1 MGKFSSKTKGR
12 AWVAT
17 IQITNMEKAGISKEI
32 YENPEQLADIF
43 TTIWNDSGKDRTSGI
58 AVCISASGLYHAHM
72 ALYGNTTTLKNVAD
86 ILHGSH
92 VEPQLGGKKD
102 LTAYLRKEGIYAEKG
117 EHVIFTKD
125 IDTVQDIQGQ
135 RHDLDTIQQLL
146 DNGLNPNEIFRQNLR
161 YRKYSEM
168 IKAAYLD
175 KRISDM
181 PVIKI
186 MHNEYHVGAA
196 KTGKT
201 FLYKLLCDKHGRD
214 SIYMLN
220 DLQNGGLDL
229 YVSQGAPPILFID
242 DLKSSSIRFSMLL
255 NILDQYTDLQTHSRY
270 QNTFNLW
277 DRVIITSIYPL
288 EDIYEFLVNEE
299 HRQTDSFYQLVRRFQ
314 NIVYHYVTSKGEYK
328 TFSLPAEEY
337 IDYDN
342 LKLRALEYEKE
353 FIEINDK
360 RNNPFGEQI
369 VLR

>member
-1 MGKFSSKTKGR
+1 MGKFSPKTKGR

-17 IQITNMEKAGISKEI
+17 IQTANMEKSGISKEI
-32 YENPEQLADIF
+32 YENPERLSDIF
-43 TTIWNDSGKDRTSGI
+43 TTLWNDSGKDRTSGI
-58 AVCISASGLYHAHM
+58 AVCVSASGLYHAHM

-117 EHVIFTKD
+117 EHVLFAKD
-125 IDTVQDIQGQ
+125 IDTVQDIQGK
-135 RHDLDTIQQLL
+135 RFDLDTIQQLL
-146 DNGLNPNEIFRQNLR
+146 DDGLTPNEIFRQNLR

-175 KRISDM
+175 KRISNM
-181 PVIKI
+181 PVVKI

-201 FLYKLLCDKHGRD
+201 FLYKELCDKHGRD

-229 YVSQGAPPILFID
+229 YVSQGAAPILFID
-242 DLKSSSIRFSMLL
+242 DLKGSSIKFSMLL
-255 NILDQYTDLQTHSRY
+255 NILDQYSDLQTHSRY
-270 QNTFNLW
+270 QNTYNLW
-277 DRVIITSIYPL
+277 DSVIITSIYPL
-288 EDIYEFLVNEE
+288 EDIYQFLVNEE
-299 HRQTDSFYQLVRRFQ
+299 HRQTDSFYQLVRRFE
-314 NIVYHYVTSKGEYK
+314 NIVYHYVTSSGAYK
-328 TFSLPAEEY
+328 TFSIPAEEY

-342 LKLRALEYEKE
+342 LKQRALGDENGFKKIDETE
-353 FIEINDK
+353 DI
-360 RNNPFGEQI
+360 PFNE
-369 VLR
+369 

>member
-17 IQITNMEKAGISKEI
+17 IQIANMEKTGISKEI

-43 TTIWNDSGKDRTSGI
+43 TTLWNDSGKDRTSGI

-86 ILHGSH
+86 ILYGSH

-102 LTAYLRKEGIYAEKG
+102 LTAYLRKEGVYAEKG
-117 EHVIFTKD
+117 EHVLFTKD

-146 DNGLNPNEIFRQNLR
+146 DDGLTPNEIFRQNLH

-181 PVIKI
+181 PVIKS

-201 FLYKLLCDKHGRD
+201 FLYKELCDKHGRD

-229 YVSQGAPPILFID
+229 YVPQGAPPILFID
-242 DLKSSSIRFSMLL
+242 DLKGSSIRFSMLL
-255 NILDQYTDLQTHSRY
+255 NILDQYSDLQTHSRY
-270 QNTFNLW
+270 QNTYNLW
-277 DRVIITSIYPL
+277 ENVIITSIYPL
-288 EDIYEFLVNEE
+288 EDIYKFLVDAE
-299 HRQTDSFYQLVRRFQ
+299 HRQIDSFYQLVRRFET
-314 NIVYHYVTSKGEYK
+314 IVYHYVTDDGMYKSFSIPAKEYV
-328 TFSLPAEEY
+328 
-337 IDYDN
+337 DYNN
-342 LKLRALEYEKE
+342 LKQRSLGNENE
-353 FIEINDK
+353 FIKIDDTERI
-360 RNNPFGEQI
+360 PFDD
-369 VLR
+369 